1 MVMEMKS
8 EFNSNKNE
16 SEKGAVTL
24 IEAVIVFPIMFII
37 VFIMVM
43 AGNAYFQK
51 SRVERAVVEC
61 TLDAASRSANPM
73 LGYVI
78 DNNGIPHGTNDVEIY
93 PYRYIFTGEM
103 KNIKGQI
110 EAQLT
115 DRINSM
121 SSIAFR
127 GMEPKNVSVSMS
139 LNWYVIAS
147 YIDTRC
153 SFKIELPIR
162 MLFSHNN
169 IAFRYDVHL
178 NEPIG
183 DAPNL
188 IRNTSMIQDFIER
201 SEYEK
206 RLNETGNKIQEYTRF
221 LR

>member
-1 MVMEMKS
+1 MKQTINV
-8 EFNSNKNE
+8 FSNN

-24 IEAVIVFPIMFII
+24 IEAVIIFPIMFII
-37 VFIMVM
+37 VFILIM

-51 SRVERAVVEC
+51 SRVERAVIEC
-61 TLDAASRSANPM
+61 TLDAAARSANPL

-78 DNNGIPHGTNDVEIY
+78 NNDTVPEGTNDVEIY
-93 PYRYIFTGEM
+93 PYRYIFPGEIN
-103 KNIKGQI
+103 NIKGRM
-110 EAQLT
+110 ESELN
-115 DRINSM
+115 DRINGM
-121 SSIAFR
+121 SSIAFK
-127 GMEPKNVSVSMS
+127 GMEPRDVSVDMA

-162 MLFSHNN
+162 MLFEHNN
-169 IAFRYDVHL
+169 VAFRFDIHL

-188 IRNTSMIQDFIER
+188 IRNSSMGQDFIER
-201 SEYEK
+201 SEFGK
-206 RLNETGNKIQEYTRF
+206 RLEETRNKIDEYAKY